1 MKITIIYDNT
11 AYKKELR
18 ADWGFSCLV
27 EVENTP
33 RILFDTGTDGSI
45 LLYNMKKLNIDPTSI
60 DEVFISHAHFDH
72 TGGLSAFLNV
82 NNNVK
87 VYVPVS
93 FSGVRGSKEVISVSE
108 PLKIHDNVFSTGE
121 LDHIE
126 QSMAVH
132 PVRDSEVWRKAQRE
146 HISNGVKTEKGIVL
160 VVGCSHPKMS
170 HILGA
175 ASKFGEAY
183 AIIGGM
189 HGFSEFGLFKNL
201 ELICPTHCTQHQS
214 ELKSLYPEKYI
225 EGGAGRIIEV

>member
-1 MKITIIYDNT
+1 MKVTIIYDNT

-33 RILFDTGTDGSI
+33 RILFDTGTNGSI
-45 LLYNMKKLNIDPTSI
+45 LLDNMKKLNIDPTSI

-93 FSGVRGSKEVISVSE
+93 FRGVRGAKEVISVSE
-108 PLKIHDNVFSTGE
+108 PLKIHDDIFSTGE
-121 LDHIE
+121 LDAIE
-126 QSMAVH
+126 QSM
-132 PVRDSEVWRKAQRE
+132 
-146 HISNGVKTEKGIVL
+146 GVKTKKGIVL
-160 VVGCSHPKMS
+160 VVGCSHPRMS
-170 HILGA
+170 HILDA
-175 ASKFGEAY
+175 ASQFGKVY

-189 HGFSEFGLFKNL
+189 HGFSKFELFKNL
-201 ELICPTHCTQHQS
+201 ELICPTHCTQHKA

>member
-11 AYKKELR
+11 VYKRGLR
-18 ADWGFSCLV
+18 SDWVFSCLV
-27 EVENTP
+27 EIENTP
-33 RILFDTGTDGSI
+33 RILFDTGTNGSI
-45 LLYNMKKLNIDPTSI
+45 ILYNMRKLNIDPTSI

-72 TGGLSAFLNV
+72 TGGLLAFLNV

-93 FSGVRGSKEVISVSE
+93 FRGVRGAKEVISVSE
-108 PLKIHDNVFSTGE
+108 PLKIHENVFSTGE
-121 LDHIE
+121 LDSIE
-126 QSMAVH
+126 QSMAV
-132 PVRDSEVWRKAQRE
+132 E
-146 HISNGVKTEKGIVL
+146 TEKGIVL

-170 HILGA
+170 HILDV
-175 ASKFGEAY
+175 ASQFGKVY

-189 HGFSEFGLFKNL
+189 HGFNEFELLKNL
-201 ELICPTHCTQHQS
+201 ELICPTHCTQHQV